1 MEHQYITLLNNKL
14 FVANMLAA
22 GVAENDFKEIIEELT
37 EYTIDELVL
46 FLEKPLMFGIENN
59 SNEIKVIEAILEIIN
74 KPQTVQV

>member
-1 MEHQYITLLNNKL
+1 MESQYITLLNNKL

-37 EYTIDELVL
+37 EYTIDELVF

-59 SNEIKVIEAILEIIN
+59 SNETKVIKAILEIIN
-74 KPQTVQV
+74 KP